1 MFLIVESTKILFYLL
16 SGRNYWEHLSVIV
29 LLTHLL
35 GKEYSKGATFMYNG
49 SSWLFTRLP
58 FEQKYE
64 TMNRP
69 GNEIKIHIRSEY
81 EYSYKIVQLNPA
93 ISNLQG
99 KQKIV
104 QNS

>member
-1 MFLIVESTKILFYLL
+1 MKVLFSLL
-16 SGRNYWEHLSVIV
+16 SGRNYWECLSV
-29 LLTHLL
+29 TYLL

-58 FEQKYE
+58 FEQKYK

-69 GNEIKIHIRSEY
+69 GNEIKTHIKSEH
-81 EYSYKIVQLNPA
+81 EYKTVQLNPT
-93 ISNLQG
+93 ISISQG
-99 KQKIV
+99 IQKMFKTAEV

>member
-1 MFLIVESTKILFYLL
+1 MKVLFSLL
-16 SGRNYWEHLSVIV
+16 SGRNYWECLSV
-29 LLTHLL
+29 TYLL

-58 FEQKYE
+58 FEQKYK

-69 GNEIKIHIRSEY
+69 GNEIKTHLKSEH
-81 EYSYKIVQLNPA
+81 EYNYKTVQLNPT
-93 ISNLQG
+93 ISISQG
-99 KQKIV
+99 IQKMFKIAEV